1 LITTDVVHLYQKVVR
16 LYQMARS
23 RIKPGVKTDRG
34 RARRGAILD
43 AALAVVARDGT
54 GAVTH
59 RAVAKAARVPLAA
72 TTYYF
77 ASRDDLLLEAFRHLT
92 AQRIAALADALA
104 VLPERMS
111 AEVAAAGW
119 AHALAENLRDG
130 AHVVSELE
138 LHLEASRRPELRAV
152 HATWEARAMDYFT
165 AAMRAMGSR
174 KPVPDAALVLAV
186 LTGLEIGEV
195 VNPTPHAER
204 DLLAPLLRRLLHALV
219 P

>member
-1 LITTDVVHLYQKVVR
+1 
-16 LYQMARS
+16 MAPS

-34 RARRGAILD
+34 RARRTAILD

-92 AQRIAALADALA
+92 AQRIAALAAALA
-104 VLPERMS
+104 ILPERMS
-111 AEVAAAGW
+111 TEVAAAGW
-119 AHALAENLRDG
+119 AHALDDDLRTNP
-130 AHVVSELE
+130 ARVVSELE
-138 LHLEASRRPELRAV
+138 LHLEGSRRAELRAV
-152 HATWEARAMDYFT
+152 HADWEAKAMAYFT
-165 AAMRAMGSR
+165 AAMRSLGSR
-174 KPVPDAALVLAV
+174 KAAADAAIVLAV
-186 LTGLEIGEV
+186 LTGLQIGEI

>member
-1 LITTDVVHLYQKVVR
+1 MPR
-16 LYQMARS
+16 A
-23 RIKPGVKTDRG
+23 RIKPGETTDKG
-34 RARRGAILD
+34 RARRTAILE
-43 AALAVVARDGT
+43 AALTVVARDGT

-77 ASRDDLLLEAFRHLT
+77 ASRDDLLIEAFRYLT
-92 AQRIAALADALA
+92 AERIAALDVALA
-104 VLPERMS
+104 AVPERMS

-119 AHALAENLRDG
+119 AHALAENLRAD
-130 AHVVSELE
+130 ARVVSELE

-152 HATWEARAMDYFT
+152 HARWEGKAMDYFT

-174 KPVPDAALVLAV
+174 KPAADAALVLAV

>member
-1 LITTDVVHLYQKVVR
+1 MYKLSK
-16 LYQMARS
+16 MK
-23 RIKPGVKTDRG
+23 IKPGVATDRG
-34 RARRGAILD
+34 RARRTAILD

-59 RAVAKAARVPLAA
+59 RAVAKVARVPLAA

-92 AQRIAALADALA
+92 ARRMAALDEAFA
-104 VLPERMS
+104 VLPERLS

-119 AHALAENLRDG
+119 AHALAELLRSEP
-130 AHVVSELE
+130 ARVVAELE
-138 LHLEASRRPELRAV
+138 MHLESYRRPQLRTI
-152 HATWEARAMDYFT
+152 HAQWEAKAMEYFT
-165 AAMRAMGSR
+165 AGMKAIGSR
-174 KPVPDAALVLAV
+174 KPAVDAAIVLAV
-186 LTGLEIGEV
+186 LTGLEIGEI
-195 VNPTPHAER
+195 VNPTANAER

>member
-1 LITTDVVHLYQKVVR
+1 
-16 LYQMARS
+16 MAKA
-23 RIKPGVKTDRG
+23 RIKPGVTTDRG
-34 RARRGAILD
+34 RARRTAILD

-59 RAVAKAARVPLAA
+59 RAVAKIARVPLAA

-77 ASRDDLLLEAFRHLT
+77 ASRDELLLEAFRHLT
-92 AQRIAALADALA
+92 ARRMEALDAAFAI
-104 VLPERMS
+104 LPEKMS
-111 AEVAAAGW
+111 VEVAAAGW
-119 AHALAENLRDG
+119 AHALAELLETEPAR
-130 AHVVSELE
+130 VVAEFE
-138 LHLEASRRPELRAV
+138 MHLESCRRPQLRAV
-152 HATWEARAMDYFT
+152 HAQWEAKAMEYFT
-165 AAMRAMGSR
+165 AGMKAIGSR

-186 LTGLEIGEV
+186 LTGLEIGEI